1 MGDPPLT
8 SILDFTSYSDSQCL
22 FSTEESPNYLNNHV
36 HNPVCPSAG
45 AFCADSQSASERQ
58 FLPGAHWRPHLRL
71 QCVIVHLKWLL
82 CIVLCIIL
90 DLVVYMNLCMC
101 RDFRAYR
108 FHFCWRLKKRVVF
121 MFLMYCLPAVLIW
134 RLWVHLHMHALVI
147 IVLFACMNAE
157 VVYFKHNLCYIIL
170 LCNVLF
176 FYMNYQFHSCLFLI
190 KANQVCFFT
199 TRDMTR
205 KNRSQSA
212 SVTDLCRLFSYMREI
227 GS

>member
-1 MGDPPLT
+1 
-8 SILDFTSYSDSQCL
+8 
-22 FSTEESPNYLNNHV
+22 
-36 HNPVCPSAG
+36 
-45 AFCADSQSASERQ
+45 
-58 FLPGAHWRPHLRL
+58 
-71 QCVIVHLKWLL
+71 
-82 CIVLCIIL
+82 
-90 DLVVYMNLCMC
+90 
-101 RDFRAYR
+101 
-108 FHFCWRLKKRVVF
+108 
-121 MFLMYCLPAVLIW
+121 
-134 RLWVHLHMHALVI
+134 
-147 IVLFACMNAE
+147 MNAE